1 MKIAIVN
8 LITRTPTNRKVP
20 AIGSNKDAMIVKLAL
35 ELKALGH
42 EVVLYVSDLYKPV
55 EAEDLG
61 FEVVYLKTY
70 LTGLPEIPFVP
81 SLVGHLRNRFDV
93 VLTSETFQWATIFSV
108 IARLLSFKQKPKI
121 FIWHEISVHQRA
133 FKQIPSKVFHRI
145 VLKYLLD
152 WQIDCYI
159 PRGRRAEKF
168 LLQQG
173 IANEKLTKPISHGVD
188 QHDFFHESVITNRDY
203 IFSPSRLVADKDIPT
218 LLKAFHTLRQHGVDV
233 DLVIQGDGPDYIACK
248 ELAINLQ
255 IDQFVF
261 FNRSRVYHDEMRKL
275 YSNAQF
281 TVIASKQ
288 DFMLFSVMESLICKT
303 PVIVSD
309 AIDIADEIA
318 AYGGGLV
325 FESGNHEML
334 FKQMISFWQKSNQSS
349 LLTVTSEQEKK
360 YKNSTVAIE
369 LMNVFEAV
377 C

>member
-20 AIGSNKDAMIVKLAL
+20 AIDSNKDAMIVKLAL

-42 EVVLYVSDLYKPV
+42 EIVLYVSDLYQPV

-108 IARLLSFKQKPKI
+108 IARLLSFKLRPKV
-121 FIWHEISVHQRA
+121 FVWHEISMHQRA
-133 FKQIPSKVFHRI
+133 CRQIPSKFFHLI
-145 VLKYLLD
+145 VLRYFLD
-152 WQIDCYI
+152 WQIHCYI
-159 PRGRRAEKF
+159 PRGMRAKNF

-173 IANEKLTKPISHGVD
+173 VSGGKVTDPISHGVD
-188 QHDFFHESVITNRDY
+188 QNNFFHERISANKDY

-218 LLKAFHTLRQHGVDV
+218 ILKAFHTLRHHGVDV
-233 DLVIQGDGPDYIACK
+233 DLVIQGDGPDYDACK
-248 ELAINLQ
+248 EMAINLK
-255 IDQFVF
+255 IEQFVF
-261 FNRSRVYHDEMRKL
+261 FNRTRVNHDQMRKL

-288 DFMLFSVMESLICKT
+288 DFMLFSIMESLICKT

-309 AIDIADEIA
+309 AIDISDEISMH
-318 AYGGGLV
+318 GGGLV
-325 FESGNHEML
+325 FACGNHEML
-334 FKQMISFWQKSNQSS
+334 FKQMISFWQNNSQSS
-349 LLTVTSEQEKK
+349 LLNVDSVQENK
-360 YKNSTVAIE
+360 YRNSTVAIK
-369 LMNVFEAV
+369 LMNVFEAL